1 MTAITGSQIGDETAI
16 TIVATQPVRYRL
28 RNVRSDWIVID
39 IPGTQLGRPA
49 GQVPVVRGLVKR
61 VRVGQFMPDIV
72 RVVVELI
79 QPAEFHL
86 ATTSNRQAIVVGIP
100 LDIGGHLVA
109 RAQAVGYQTVVTQTD
124 AVAIGPENMT
134 PQGTAGPAKTTS
146 APTTGTEAVSSQ
158 GLAGPVRTTSAAPT
172 GAEAASP
179 QGPVASVK
187 TVSPSTVGTGTPNSP
202 APAASVKSTSPST
215 AGTEAVTPQGPTAP
229 VKTVSP
235 STVGT
240 GTPSSPAP
248 AAPVK
253 TTSPSTAGT
262 EAVTPQGPTAPVKTV
277 SPSTVGTG
285 TPSSPGP
292 AAPVKTTGA
301 STAGTVAATPQGPVG
316 PEKTTGQ
323 SAGAVGTPSSQ
334 APPSGKTVS
343 APSVNSA
350 ATGPQ
355 TPLAAPKGVTNPQ
368 AKIRDVTPGRYIG
381 PARLGMNVQDL
392 VAAIGPSASTDH
404 LPDGTTVYRWFKA
417 PKNAGIGVRVSADGI
432 IYRVWILNDAGYATT
447 QRLHAGSTEAEIRA
461 ALGEPSQSFIN
472 TDQKLKTLTYG
483 ALGIWFSIQLDDRY
497 LFYNT
502 AFEIGVMQPR

>member
-1 MTAITGSQIGDETAI
+1 MWGGLSDSARMICAVVCALLVSTAPWMPGEALTAPAKVTAITGSQIGDETAI

-202 APAASVKSTSPST
+202 APAASVKS
-215 AGTEAVTPQGPTAP
+215 
-229 VKTVSP
+229 
-235 STVGT
+235 
-240 GTPSSPAP
+240 
-248 AAPVK
+248 
-253 TTSPSTAGT
+253 TSPSTAGT